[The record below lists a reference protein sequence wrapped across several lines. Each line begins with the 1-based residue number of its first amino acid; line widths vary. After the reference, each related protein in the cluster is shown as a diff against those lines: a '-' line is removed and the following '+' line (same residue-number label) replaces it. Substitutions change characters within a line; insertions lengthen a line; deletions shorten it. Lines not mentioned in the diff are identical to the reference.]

1 MLRALRTR
9 LRPWEDVV
17 WGLALVGL
25 LVWRWPVLKGYYY
38 KLADVAAPAS
48 SIAWR
53 TNLDAA
59 LAEAKQ
65 SGKPVLVDFSAVWC
79 PPCLAMKH
87 DTWTDGVV
95 ARAVSASTIPVLID
109 IDADPATASRF
120 GIEAIPAVLM
130 LDGNGRVLR
139 TEGFLPA
146 SGVIRFLAGN

>member
-48 SIAWR
+48 PIAWR

-87 DTWTDGVV
+87 DTWTDGEV